1 MTSIRQHEQKML
13 LCCEIG
19 NKILRTDTVLNQME
33 EIVKRGG
40 ANASFRATSE
50 KALLGAI
57 VMTRYNNK
65 TYRIDEIAWDKHP
78 DDEFDYK
85 NGEKLSY
92 VKYYAE
98 KYNKAIRDPKQP
110 LLVSMPRV
118 SCVQF
123 KRRLSL
129 ITIFICRLA
138 MRGRG

>member
-1 MTSIRQHEQKML
+1 MM
-13 LCCEIG
+13 CCEIS

-40 ANASFRATSE
+40 ANASFRATAE

-92 VKYYAE
+92 VKYYAD
-98 KYNKAIRDPKQP
+98 KYNKSIRDPKQP

-118 SCVQF
+118 SLITQLRAAAKCLNEQV
-123 KRRLSL
+123 SL
-129 ITIFICRLA
+129 ISFCFSRLVT
-138 MRGRG
+138 RGPG

>member
-1 MTSIRQHEQKML
+1 MHE
-13 LCCEIG
+13 ISS
-19 NKILRTDTVLNQME
+19 R
-33 EIVKRGG
+33 
-40 ANASFRATSE
+40 SATNFHSLAE

-57 VMTRYNNK
+57 VLTRYNNR

-118 SCVQF
+118 GYDVVVY
-123 KRRLSL
+123 LL
-129 ITIFICRLA
+129 YICHQSRS
-138 MRGRG
+138 G